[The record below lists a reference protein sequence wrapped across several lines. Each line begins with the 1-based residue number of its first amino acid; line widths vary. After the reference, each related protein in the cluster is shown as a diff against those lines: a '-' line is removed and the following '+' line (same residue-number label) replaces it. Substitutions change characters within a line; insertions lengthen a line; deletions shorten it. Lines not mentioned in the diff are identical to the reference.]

1 MFKAV
6 FIIYIIILLVSLI
19 GLILTSIFWI
29 KTRDKNVKIIML
41 INLDVFLLILALGLL
56 IFFYI
61 LSGAKKY

>member
-6 FIIYIIILLVSLI
+6 LIIYVIILLVSLI

-29 KTRDKNVKIIML
+29 KTHDKNVKIIML
-41 INLDVFLLILALGLL
+41 INLDIFLLILGLGLL

>member
-29 KTRDKNVKIIML
+29 KTCDKNVKIIML